1 MNDISCRNDLLGFH
15 CATSHPPLPLHSI
28 HAHDRCELFYLIKG
42 DGYYITEGSSY
53 AFEPG
58 KILLMRP
65 GETHR
70 AVCFD
75 SSEYQRISIHFDPA
89 IVDRIDPQRRILRTF
104 FDRPLGT
111 NNAYDRSVLLGTG
124 VYDYLEM
131 MCHPCNDN
139 DAQCTQIGCYLLP
152 VLSELARIFD
162 TAFDVSREAAFP
174 ASHDILEYINHNI
187 ATPLS
192 VDLIC
197 DKFYLT
203 RTQLYR
209 KFKKATGVNPWEYI
223 TLKRLTLARGY
234 INDGMSATEAA
245 ISSGFGDYS
254 AFYRAYIKNFGC
266 SPTGNNR

>member
-1 MNDISCRNDLLGFH
+1 M
-15 CATSHPPLPLHSI
+15 
-28 HAHDRCELFYLIKG
+28 
-42 DGYYITEGSSY
+42 
-53 AFEPG
+53 
-58 KILLMRP
+58 LMRP

-89 IVDRIDPQRRILRTF
+89 IVDRIDPQQRILRTF

-111 NNAYDRSVLLGTG
+111 NNAYDRNVLLGTG
-124 VYDYLEM
+124 IYDYLEK
-131 MCHPCNDN
+131 MCRPCDDN
-139 DAQCTQIGCYLLP
+139 DAQCAQILCYLLP

-162 TAFDVSREAAFP
+162 NGFDMHREAAFP

-187 ATPLS
+187 ASPLS

-197 DKFYLT
+197 DQFYLT

-209 KFKKATGVNPWEYI
+209 NFKKATGVNPWEYI

-234 INDGMSATEAA
+234 MNDGMTAAEAA
-245 ISSGFGDYS
+245 LSSGFGEYS
-254 AFYRAYIKNFGC
+254 ALYRAYVNHFHC